1 MIKEL
6 DGDFVV
12 LDSIYHIFDIEGGSR
27 LSDTRFK
34 EFLHHKRE
42 NEVRRS
48 NKRKA
53 NVISNLHIVMYLFIS
68 VTIT

>member
-12 LDSIYHIFDIEGGSR
+12 LDSIYHIFDVDDGSR

-34 EFLHHKRE
+34 EFLHHKRDK
-42 NEVRRS
+42 EVRRS

-53 NVISNLHIVMYLFIS
+53 KVGV
-68 VTIT
+68 